1 MDNIESILSDFAQ
14 TTGVDTI
21 VVASRSGIPIHTYT
35 ADDKNDLPE
44 ALSAAASGIVHIS
57 EYVSDLLKL
66 KGVRDIQINVPG
78 DKHIV
83 AVSAGK
89 NALVM
94 AVLSGETYVSQ
105 AISLVFIAQKIERI
119 LAKHPELLPAGDKYI
134 PNYEEDFDENLL
146 IPDFSEDE
154 D

>member
-1 MDNIESILSDFAQ
+1 
-14 TTGVDTI
+14 
-21 VVASRSGIPIHTYT
+21 IPIQTF
-35 ADDKNDLPE
+35 AANDSEDLKE

-66 KGVRDIQINVPG
+66 KGVRDVQINVPG

-94 AVLSGETYVSQ
+94 AVLEGEAYVSQ
-105 AISLVFIAQKIERI
+105 AITLVFIAQKIERI
-119 LAKHPELLPAGDKYI
+119 LAKNPGLLPAGDKYL
-134 PNYEEDFDENLL
+134 PDYEEEFDTNLV
-146 IPDFSEDE
+146 IPDIPED
-154 D
+154 

>member
-1 MDNIESILSDFAQ
+1 MEDIETILSDFSQ
-14 TTGVDTI
+14 STGVNTI
-21 VVASRSGIPIHTYT
+21 VVASRSGIPIQTFA
-35 ADDKNDLPE
+35 ADDSEDLKE

-66 KGVRDIQINVPG
+66 KGVRDVQINVPG

-94 AVLSGETYVSQ
+94 ALLEGEAYVSQ
-105 AISLVFIAQKIERI
+105 AITLVFIAQKIERI
-119 LAKHPELLPAGDKYI
+119 LAKNPGLLPAGDKYL
-134 PNYEEDFDENLL
+134 PDYEEEFDTNLV
-146 IPDFSEDE
+146 IPDIPED
-154 D
+154 

>member
-1 MDNIESILSDFAQ
+1 MEDIETILSDFSQ
-14 TTGVDTI
+14 STGVNTI
-21 VVASRSGIPIHTYT
+21 VVASRSGIPIQTF
-35 ADDKNDLPE
+35 AANDSEDLKE

-66 KGVRDIQINVPG
+66 KGVRDVQINVPG

-94 AVLSGETYVSQ
+94 AVLEGEAYVSQ
-105 AISLVFIAQKIERI
+105 AITLVFIAQKIERI
-119 LAKHPELLPAGDKYI
+119 LAKNPGLLPAGDKYL
-134 PNYEEDFDENLL
+134 PDYEEEFDTNLV
-146 IPDFSEDE
+146 IPDIPED
-154 D
+154 

>member
-1 MDNIESILSDFAQ
+1 MEDIETILSDFSQ
-14 TTGVDTI
+14 STGVNTI
-21 VVASRSGIPIHTYT
+21 VVASRSGIPIQTF
-35 ADDKNDLPE
+35 AKNDSEDLKE

-66 KGVRDIQINVPG
+66 KGVRDVQINVPG

-94 AVLSGETYVSQ
+94 AVLEGEAYVSQ
-105 AISLVFIAQKIERI
+105 AITLVFIAQKIERI
-119 LAKHPELLPAGDKYI
+119 LAKNPGLLPAGDKYL
-134 PNYEEDFDENLL
+134 PDYEEEFDTNLN
-146 IPDFSEDE
+146 IPDFPED
-154 D
+154 

>member
-1 MDNIESILSDFAQ
+1 MEDIETILSDFSQ
-14 TTGVDTI
+14 STGVNTI
-21 VVASRSGIPIHTYT
+21 VVASRSGIPIQTF
-35 ADDKNDLPE
+35 AANDSEDLKE

-66 KGVRDIQINVPG
+66 KGVRDVQINVPG

-94 AVLSGETYVSQ
+94 AVLEGEAYVSQ
-105 AISLVFIAQKIERI
+105 AITLVFIAQKIERI
-119 LAKHPELLPAGDKYI
+119 LAKNPGLLPAGDKYL
-134 PNYEEDFDENLL
+134 PDYEEEFDTNLV
-146 IPDFSEDE
+146 IPDIHED
-154 D
+154 